1 MFIKHPFRISYPMV
15 ESGNDKTKQSIDAF
29 LDMLIA
35 SNKFC
40 CIADPDF
47 GFALEDFRFE
57 SFSVERAKFFETV
70 QNKLN
75 PKENTQLFDIKNPLY
90 DKKIIG
96 DSRTSDTFATEL
108 KHTIERYEK
117 RLKDVSVSM
126 DFQSRG
132 KIIHITVSGKINDET
147 HAFYYYEFNTVV
159 W

>member
-1 MFIKHPFRISYPMV
+1 MNVKRPLIMKSPTVTPGRD
-15 ESGNDKTKQSIDAF
+15 GLKKSIDAF
-29 LDMLIA
+29 LELLIY
-35 SNKFC
+35 SGKDSFK
-40 CIADPDF
+40 ADDDF
-47 GFALEDFRFE
+47 GFSLEDFRFE

-70 QNKLN
+70 QNKQN

-108 KHTIERYEK
+108 KRTIERYEK